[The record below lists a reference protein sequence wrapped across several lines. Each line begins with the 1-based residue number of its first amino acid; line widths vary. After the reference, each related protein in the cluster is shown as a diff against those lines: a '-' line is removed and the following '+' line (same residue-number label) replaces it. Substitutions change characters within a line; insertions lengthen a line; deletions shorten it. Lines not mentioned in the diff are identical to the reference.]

1 MFAAIDRTEYSF
13 IYDFFQSKNIKI
25 LSKKIV
31 GDGKG
36 RHTHSLTHSLT
47 YLLTYSLTYSLTHL
61 LTHLLT
67 YSLTLF
73 KVVAMK

>member
-13 IYDFFQSKNIKI
+13 IYDYFQSKNIKI

-36 RHTHSLTHSLT
+36 RLTHSLT
-47 YLLTYSLTYSLTHL
+47 YLLTQ
-61 LTHLLT
+61 
-67 YSLTLF
+67 
-73 KVVAMK
+73 